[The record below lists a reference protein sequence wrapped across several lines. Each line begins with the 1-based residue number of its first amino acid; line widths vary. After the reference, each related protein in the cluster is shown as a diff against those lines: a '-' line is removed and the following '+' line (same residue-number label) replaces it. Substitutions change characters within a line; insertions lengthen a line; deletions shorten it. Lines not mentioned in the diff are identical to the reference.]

1 MFQQETGS
9 RQLLSQAKL
18 SFEKGDFSASF
29 KESRE
34 ILTRFPQKYGDQAL
48 YIMGLIYADP
58 EYLYAK
64 YEISIY
70 YFDRLVKEYPKSA
83 LKSEAKIWIGL
94 LNQNMDYA
102 TRVDNNNDQITSLK
116 NELSSQKK
124 QINNLLNQIKQL
136 KEIDLGIE
144 EKKERPY
151 LKSDNNTMSHFKGK
165 ILVVDDDRNI
175 LEVIK
180 MRLVSGGYQ
189 VTTTGNAKEALNL
202 AEQARFDLLVLDLK
216 LDEGDGISLMEDF
229 HQTNPNIPVII
240 LTAYG
245 TIKSAV
251 NAMKKG
257 AYGYLTKPFEGHELL
272 LQIDNCLEKKRLS
285 QEVESLRQLV
295 KKKYGF
301 DNIIGKSEKMKKVFE
316 QVTLAAATDS
326 NVYIEGKSGTGKELI
341 AKNLHVASNRKDGPF
356 IAVNCAAIPD
366 TLMESELFGYE
377 KGAFTGANKDKRG
390 LFAEAS
396 GGTFFLDEISEMSLS
411 MQAKILRALEEK
423 EFYPVGSRQTIKV
436 DARIIAASNKNLEQ
450 EVEKGLFRE
459 DLFYRIH
466 VIPIKLPPLQERKED
481 IPLLSRHFLQKYSK
495 EMGKD
500 VNGFSINAMQK
511 LISYPWPGNIREL
524 ENTIECAVAMTKRN
538 IITQD
543 FILPSQESNPEG
555 LISFKD
561 AKENFEKNYLIQ
573 LFELTRGNVS
583 KAAKLAG
590 KYRADVYELIK
601 KYNLKITD
609 FRNK

>member
-1 MFQQETGS
+1 MN
-9 RQLLSQAKL
+9 
-18 SFEKGDFSASF
+18 DFKA
-29 KESRE
+29 
-34 ILTRFPQKYGDQAL
+34 
-48 YIMGLIYADP
+48 
-58 EYLYAK
+58 
-64 YEISIY
+64 
-70 YFDRLVKEYPKSA
+70 
-83 LKSEAKIWIGL
+83 
-94 LNQNMDYA
+94 N
-102 TRVDNNNDQITSLK
+102 
-116 NELSSQKK
+116 
-124 QINNLLNQIKQL
+124 
-136 KEIDLGIE
+136 
-144 EKKERPY
+144 
-151 LKSDNNTMSHFKGK
+151 
-165 ILVVDDDRNI
+165 ILVVDDDPNI
-175 LEVIK
+175 LQVIK
-180 MRLVSGGYQ
+180 MRLVSGGYN
-189 VTTTGNAKEALNL
+189 VTTSDNGEEALSL
-202 AEQARFDLLVLDLK
+202 VQQEPFDLMVLDLK
-216 LDEGDGISLMEDF
+216 LDEEDGISLMEDI
-229 HQTNPNIPVII
+229 HRLNPNIPVII

-272 LQIDNCLEKKRLS
+272 LQIENCLEKRRLS
-285 QEVESLRQLV
+285 REVKSLRQLV

-341 AKNLHVASNRKDGPF
+341 AKTLHVASNRKEGPF

-377 KGAFTGANKDKRG
+377 KGAFTGANKDKKG

-411 MQAKILRALEEK
+411 MQAKILRSLEEK
-423 EFYPVGSRQTIKV
+423 EFYPVGGRQTIKV
-436 DARIIAASNKNLEQ
+436 DTRIIAASNKNLEK
-450 EVEKGLFRE
+450 EVEKGRFRE

-481 IPLLSRHFLQKYSK
+481 IPILARHFLQKFSR

-500 VNGFSINAMQK
+500 INGFSINAMQK

-524 ENTIECAVAMTKRN
+524 ENTIECAVAMTKRD

-543 FILPSQESNPEG
+543 FILQSQESNPEG

-590 KYRADVYELIK
+590 KYRADVYELVK
-601 KYNLKITD
+601 KYNLKLTD

>member
-1 MFQQETGS
+1 M
-9 RQLLSQAKL
+9 
-18 SFEKGDFSASF
+18 
-29 KESRE
+29 
-34 ILTRFPQKYGDQAL
+34 
-48 YIMGLIYADP
+48 
-58 EYLYAK
+58 
-64 YEISIY
+64 
-70 YFDRLVKEYPKSA
+70 
-83 LKSEAKIWIGL
+83 
-94 LNQNMDYA
+94 
-102 TRVDNNNDQITSLK
+102 ND
-116 NELSSQKK
+116 
-124 QINNLLNQIKQL
+124 
-136 KEIDLGIE
+136 
-144 EKKERPY
+144 
-151 LKSDNNTMSHFKGK
+151 FKGK
-165 ILVVDDDRNI
+165 ILVVDDDPNI
-175 LEVIK
+175 LQVVK

-189 VTTTGNAKEALNL
+189 VTTTGHAKEALDL
-202 AEQARFDLLVLDLK
+202 AEQEKFDLLVVDLK
-216 LDEGDGISLMEDF
+216 LDGEDGISLMENI
-229 HQTNPNIPVII
+229 HQINPSIPVII

-272 LQIDNCLEKKRLS
+272 LQIDNCLEKRRLS
-285 QEVESLRQLV
+285 REVKNLRQLV

-301 DNIIGKSEKMKKVFE
+301 DNIIGKSDKMKKVFE

-341 AKNLHVASNRKDGPF
+341 AKTLHVASNRKDGPF

-377 KGAFTGANKDKRG
+377 KGAFTGASKDKKG

-423 EFYPVGSRQTIKV
+423 EFYPVGSRQTVKV

-450 EVEKGLFRE
+450 EVEKGRFRE

-481 IPLLSRHFLQKYSK
+481 IPILSRHFLQKFSK
-495 EMGKD
+495 EMGREI
-500 VNGFSINAMQK
+500 NGFSINAMQK

-524 ENTIECAVAMTKRN
+524 ENTIECAVAMSKRD

-543 FILPSQESNPEG
+543 LILESQEINPER

-561 AKENFEKNYLIQ
+561 AKESFEKNYLIQ
-573 LFELTRGNVS
+573 LLELTRGNVS

-601 KYNLKITD
+601 KYNLKMTD

>member
-1 MFQQETGS
+1 M
-9 RQLLSQAKL
+9 
-18 SFEKGDFSASF
+18 
-29 KESRE
+29 
-34 ILTRFPQKYGDQAL
+34 
-48 YIMGLIYADP
+48 
-58 EYLYAK
+58 
-64 YEISIY
+64 
-70 YFDRLVKEYPKSA
+70 
-83 LKSEAKIWIGL
+83 
-94 LNQNMDYA
+94 
-102 TRVDNNNDQITSLK
+102 ND
-116 NELSSQKK
+116 
-124 QINNLLNQIKQL
+124 
-136 KEIDLGIE
+136 
-144 EKKERPY
+144 
-151 LKSDNNTMSHFKGK
+151 FKGK
-165 ILVVDDDRNI
+165 ILVVDDDPNI
-175 LEVIK
+175 LHVIK
-180 MRLVSGGYQ
+180 MRLVSGGYD
-189 VTTTGNAKEALNL
+189 VTTSDNAEEALSL
-202 AEQARFDLLVLDLK
+202 AQKDAFDLMVLDLK
-216 LDEGDGISLMEDF
+216 LNEEDGISLMEDI
-229 HQTNPNIPVII
+229 HQINPNVPILI

-285 QEVESLRQLV
+285 REVKSLRQLV

-301 DNIIGKSEKMKKVFE
+301 DNIIGKSEKMQKVFE
-316 QVTLAAATDS
+316 QVTLAAETDS
-326 NVYIEGKSGTGKELI
+326 NVYIEGRSGTGKELI
-341 AKNLHVASNRKDGPF
+341 AKTLHVASNRKDGPF

-377 KGAFTGANKDKRG
+377 KGAFTGANKDKKG

-436 DARIIAASNKNLEQ
+436 DARIIAASNKNLEK
-450 EVEKGLFRE
+450 EVEKGRFRE

-481 IPLLSRHFLQKYSK
+481 IPILSRHFLQKFSK

-500 VNGFSINAMQK
+500 INGFSINAMQK

-543 FILPSQESNPEG
+543 FILQSQESNPEG

-590 KYRADVYELIK
+590 KYRADVYELVK
-601 KYNLKITD
+601 KYNLKLTD

>member
-1 MFQQETGS
+1 M
-9 RQLLSQAKL
+9 
-18 SFEKGDFSASF
+18 
-29 KESRE
+29 
-34 ILTRFPQKYGDQAL
+34 
-48 YIMGLIYADP
+48 
-58 EYLYAK
+58 
-64 YEISIY
+64 
-70 YFDRLVKEYPKSA
+70 
-83 LKSEAKIWIGL
+83 
-94 LNQNMDYA
+94 
-102 TRVDNNNDQITSLK
+102 VD
-116 NELSSQKK
+116 
-124 QINNLLNQIKQL
+124 
-136 KEIDLGIE
+136 
-144 EKKERPY
+144 
-151 LKSDNNTMSHFKGK
+151 FKGK

-175 LEVIK
+175 LQVIK

-189 VTTTGNAKEALNL
+189 VTTTGNAKEALGL
-202 AEQARFDLLVLDLK
+202 AKQEPFDLMVLDLK
-216 LDEGDGISLMEDF
+216 LDEEDGISLMEDI
-229 HQTNPNIPVII
+229 HHTNPNIPVII

-285 QEVESLRQLV
+285 QEVKSLRQLV

-301 DNIIGKSEKMKKVFE
+301 DNIIGKSETMQKVFE

-341 AKNLHVASNRKDGPF
+341 AKTLHVASNRKDGPF
-356 IAVNCAAIPD
+356 IALNCAAIPD

-390 LFAEAS
+390 LFAGAS

-411 MQAKILRALEEK
+411 MQAKILRSLEEK
-423 EFYPVGSRQTIKV
+423 EFYPVGSRRTVKV
-436 DARIIAASNKNLEQ
+436 DARIIAASNKNLEN
-450 EVEKGLFRE
+450 EVEKGRFRE

-481 IPLLSRHFLQKYSK
+481 IPILSRHFLQKFSK

-500 VNGFSINAMQK
+500 INGFSLNAMQK

-524 ENTIECAVAMTKRN
+524 ENTIECAVAMTKRD

-543 FILPSQESNPEG
+543 FILQSQESNPEG

-590 KYRADVYELIK
+590 KYRADVYELVK
-601 KYNLKITD
+601 KYNLKLTD

>member
-1 MFQQETGS
+1 M
-9 RQLLSQAKL
+9 
-18 SFEKGDFSASF
+18 
-29 KESRE
+29 
-34 ILTRFPQKYGDQAL
+34 
-48 YIMGLIYADP
+48 
-58 EYLYAK
+58 
-64 YEISIY
+64 
-70 YFDRLVKEYPKSA
+70 
-83 LKSEAKIWIGL
+83 
-94 LNQNMDYA
+94 N
-102 TRVDNNNDQITSLK
+102 
-116 NELSSQKK
+116 
-124 QINNLLNQIKQL
+124 
-136 KEIDLGIE
+136 
-144 EKKERPY
+144 
-151 LKSDNNTMSHFKGK
+151 HFKGK

-189 VTTTGNAKEALNL
+189 VTTTGNAKEALHL
-202 AEQARFDLLVLDLK
+202 AEQSKFDLLVLDLK
-216 LDEGDGISLMEDF
+216 LDEGDGISLMEDI
-229 HQTNPNIPVII
+229 HQINPDIPVII

-272 LQIDNCLEKKRLS
+272 LQIDNCLEKNRLS
-285 QEVESLRQLV
+285 REVESLRQLV

-377 KGAFTGANKDKRG
+377 KGAFTGANKDKKG
-390 LFAEAS
+390 LFAESS
-396 GGTFFLDEISEMSLS
+396 GGTFFLDEISEMSLA

-450 EVEKGLFRE
+450 EVEKGRFRE

-511 LISYPWPGNIREL
+511 LMSYPWPGNIREL

>member
-1 MFQQETGS
+1 
-9 RQLLSQAKL
+9 
-18 SFEKGDFSASF
+18 
-29 KESRE
+29 
-34 ILTRFPQKYGDQAL
+34 
-48 YIMGLIYADP
+48 
-58 EYLYAK
+58 
-64 YEISIY
+64 
-70 YFDRLVKEYPKSA
+70 
-83 LKSEAKIWIGL
+83 
-94 LNQNMDYA
+94 
-102 TRVDNNNDQITSLK
+102 
-116 NELSSQKK
+116 
-124 QINNLLNQIKQL
+124 
-136 KEIDLGIE
+136 
-144 EKKERPY
+144 
-151 LKSDNNTMSHFKGK
+151 
-165 ILVVDDDRNI
+165 
-175 LEVIK
+175 
-180 MRLVSGGYQ
+180 
-189 VTTTGNAKEALNL
+189 
-202 AEQARFDLLVLDLK
+202 VLDLK
-216 LDEGDGISLMEDF
+216 LDEEDGISLMEDI
-229 HQTNPNIPVII
+229 HHTNPNIPVII

-285 QEVESLRQLV
+285 QEVKSLRQLV

-301 DNIIGKSEKMKKVFE
+301 DNIIGKSETMQKVFE

-341 AKNLHVASNRKDGPF
+341 AKTLHVASNRKDGPF
-356 IAVNCAAIPD
+356 IALNCAAIPD

-390 LFAEAS
+390 LFAGAS

-411 MQAKILRALEEK
+411 MQAKILRSLEEK
-423 EFYPVGSRQTIKV
+423 EFYPVGSRRTVKV
-436 DARIIAASNKNLEQ
+436 DARIIAASNKNLEN
-450 EVEKGLFRE
+450 EVEKGRFRE

-481 IPLLSRHFLQKYSK
+481 IPILSRHFLQKFSK

-500 VNGFSINAMQK
+500 INGFSLNAMQK

-524 ENTIECAVAMTKRN
+524 ENTIECAVAMTKRD

-543 FILPSQESNPEG
+543 FILQSQESNPEG

-590 KYRADVYELIK
+590 KYRADVYELVK
-601 KYNLKITD
+601 KYNLKLTD

>member
-1 MFQQETGS
+1 M
-9 RQLLSQAKL
+9 
-18 SFEKGDFSASF
+18 
-29 KESRE
+29 
-34 ILTRFPQKYGDQAL
+34 
-48 YIMGLIYADP
+48 
-58 EYLYAK
+58 
-64 YEISIY
+64 
-70 YFDRLVKEYPKSA
+70 
-83 LKSEAKIWIGL
+83 
-94 LNQNMDYA
+94 
-102 TRVDNNNDQITSLK
+102 ND
-116 NELSSQKK
+116 
-124 QINNLLNQIKQL
+124 
-136 KEIDLGIE
+136 
-144 EKKERPY
+144 
-151 LKSDNNTMSHFKGK
+151 FKGK
-165 ILVVDDDRNI
+165 ILVVDDDPNI
-175 LEVIK
+175 LQVIK
-180 MRLVSGGYQ
+180 MRLVSGGYD
-189 VTTTGNAKEALNL
+189 VTTSNNAEEALSL
-202 AEQARFDLLVLDLK
+202 AQKEPFDLMVLDLK
-216 LDEGDGISLMEDF
+216 LDEEDGISLMEDI
-229 HQTNPNIPVII
+229 HQINPNIPILI

-245 TIKSAV
+245 SIKSAV

-285 QEVESLRQLV
+285 REVKSLRQLV

-301 DNIIGKSEKMKKVFE
+301 DNIIGKSEKMQKVFE

-341 AKNLHVASNRKDGPF
+341 AKTLHVASNRKDGPF

-377 KGAFTGANKDKRG
+377 KGAFTGANKDKKG

-411 MQAKILRALEEK
+411 MQAKILRSLEEK

-436 DARIIAASNKNLEQ
+436 DTRIIAASNKNLEK
-450 EVEKGLFRE
+450 EVEKGRFRE

-481 IPLLSRHFLQKYSK
+481 IPILSRHFLQKFSK

-500 VNGFSINAMQK
+500 INGFSINAMQK

-524 ENTIECAVAMTKRN
+524 ENTIECAVAMTRRD

-543 FILPSQESNPEG
+543 FILQSQESNPEG

-590 KYRADVYELIK
+590 KYRADVYELVK
-601 KYNLKITD
+601 KYNLKLTD

>member
-1 MFQQETGS
+1 M
-9 RQLLSQAKL
+9 
-18 SFEKGDFSASF
+18 
-29 KESRE
+29 
-34 ILTRFPQKYGDQAL
+34 
-48 YIMGLIYADP
+48 
-58 EYLYAK
+58 
-64 YEISIY
+64 
-70 YFDRLVKEYPKSA
+70 
-83 LKSEAKIWIGL
+83 
-94 LNQNMDYA
+94 
-102 TRVDNNNDQITSLK
+102 ND
-116 NELSSQKK
+116 
-124 QINNLLNQIKQL
+124 
-136 KEIDLGIE
+136 
-144 EKKERPY
+144 
-151 LKSDNNTMSHFKGK
+151 FKGK
-165 ILVVDDDRNI
+165 ILVVDDDPNI
-175 LEVIK
+175 LHVIK
-180 MRLVSGGYQ
+180 MRLVSGGYN
-189 VTTTGNAKEALNL
+189 VTISDNAEEALSL
-202 AEQARFDLLVLDLK
+202 AQQKPFDLMVLDLK
-216 LDEGDGISLMEDF
+216 LNEEDGISLMEDI
-229 HQTNPNIPVII
+229 HQINPNIPILI

-245 TIKSAV
+245 SIKSAV

-257 AYGYLTKPFEGHELL
+257 AYGYLTKPFEGQELL

-285 QEVESLRQLV
+285 REVKSLRQLV

-301 DNIIGKSEKMKKVFE
+301 DNIIGKSEKMQKVFE

-341 AKNLHVASNRKDGPF
+341 AKTLHVASNRKDGPF

-377 KGAFTGANKDKRG
+377 KGAFTGANKDKKG

-423 EFYPVGSRQTIKV
+423 EFYPVGSRQTVKV
-436 DARIIAASNKNLEQ
+436 DARIIAASNKNLEK
-450 EVEKGLFRE
+450 EVEKGRFRE

-481 IPLLSRHFLQKYSK
+481 IPILSRHFLQKFSN

-500 VNGFSINAMQK
+500 INGFSINAMQK

-524 ENTIECAVAMTKRN
+524 ENTIECAVAMTKRD

-543 FILPSQESNPEG
+543 FILQSQESNPEG

-601 KYNLKITD
+601 KYNLKLTD